1 MASFGTTLRRWTG
14 RRHIPAIAAGL
25 AVVLLVFW
33 VAFELTLTAAM
44 RDAETQAQR
53 RLALF
58 DRTLEAII
66 ERFHYL
72 PVAISQARETRAA
85 LDNPSD
91 PAAIEAANGFLSQL
105 NETAGASEIFLM
117 EDTGSVVAASNWWTL
132 TSLVGTNYS
141 FRPYF
146 ADAMARGRA
155 EYYAFGIST
164 NVPGLFLSQRV
175 DGPDGPL
182 GVAVTKI
189 NLGEIEAAWW
199 RSGELIGIVDINDVV
214 ILSTRPDWRYR
225 PLQTIPLSQVSAIA
239 GQQRYGENGID
250 NTGIMADRWQSRGA
264 EFALLAGTDPET
276 AGYFMLQ
283 ELRLPKHG
291 WSILAFTPLA
301 PLYASAITM
310 AMAAALACAALILIV
325 VLFEQRRRL
334 VAQRLAD
341 HNQLEQRVA
350 ERTEDLH
357 TINEQLRA
365 EIAERVRAERAERE
379 AQQGLVQA
387 AKMASLGQALAGVAH
402 EVSQP
407 VAALATHLAS
417 ARLLEQRRGGTEL
430 GPVLS
435 AMDKVAERLSSL
447 TGHLK
452 TFSRKE
458 TQANQEADIGVAI
471 ANALDLTDHR
481 LRQVGVDVEYRRPR
495 PPIRVSAHPVHLEQV
510 LINLIANAADAMQD
524 APMRVLSI
532 GVSHQNATASIA
544 IADTGMGIAPADMSN
559 LFDPFYTTKPAGKGL
574 GLGLAISYGLIRD
587 SGGTITV
594 RSKPGQGSTF
604 VVTLPLA
611 DANSISPSSLVGDGA
626 RRADEGTTIF
636 TPVRN
641 AGGTSHTS
649 RPAADPPASIGGKGK
664 TANREQKA

>member
-1 MASFGTTLRRWTG
+1 MTTYGTLWRGLFAPRHLAATG
-14 RRHIPAIAAGL
+14 AAL
-25 AVVLLVFW
+25 ALVLVVFW
-33 VAFELTLTAAM
+33 TAFELTLSAAVA
-44 RDAETQAQR
+44 DAQTQAQR

-66 ERFHYL
+66 ERYHYL
-72 PVAISQARETRAA
+72 PVAISQAPETRAA
-85 LDNPSD
+85 LENSADR
-91 PAAIEAANGFLSQL
+91 AAVEAANGFLSQL

-117 EDTGSVVAASNWWTL
+117 EDAGSVIAASNWWTL

-155 EYYAFGIST
+155 EYYAFGMST

-175 DGPDGPL
+175 EGPDGPL

-199 RSGELIGIVDINDVV
+199 RSGELIGIVDVNDVV

-225 PLQTIPLSQVSAIA
+225 PLQAIPLSQFAAIS
-239 GQQRYGENGID
+239 GQQRYGENGVD
-250 NTGIMADRWQSRGA
+250 NTGIITDRWFSRGA
-264 EFALLAGTDPET
+264 EFALLAGSDPET
-276 AGYFMLQ
+276 SGYFVLQ

-291 WSILAFTPLA
+291 WRLLSFSPLA
-301 PLYASAITM
+301 PLYGSALTM
-310 AMAAALACAALILIV
+310 ATAAALACAALLLII
-325 VLFEQRRRL
+325 VLLEQRRRL

-357 TINEQLRA
+357 AMNEQLRA
-365 EIAERVRAERAERE
+365 EIAERIRAEKAEQD

-387 AKMASLGQALAGVAH
+387 AKLASLGQALAGVAH

-407 VAALATHLAS
+407 VAALATHMAS
-417 ARLLEQRRGGTEL
+417 ARLIEQRRGGTEM
-430 GPVLS
+430 GPILS
-435 AMDKVAERLSSL
+435 AMDKVVERLANL

-452 TFSRKE
+452 TFARKE
-458 TQANQEADIGVAI
+458 TRGAMQADIGTVI

-481 LRQVGVDVEYRRPR
+481 LRQVGVDIEYRRPR
-495 PPIRVSAHPVHLEQV
+495 PPVGVAVNPVHLEQV
-510 LINLIANAADAMQD
+510 LINLLANAADAMEET
-524 APMRVLSI
+524 PLRVLSI
-532 GVSHQNATASIA
+532 GVSSEGGTASIA
-544 IADTGMGIAPADMSN
+544 ITDTGIGIAEADMAT
-559 LFDPFYTTKPAGKGL
+559 LFDPFFTTKPAGKGL
-574 GLGLAISYGLIRD
+574 GLGLAISYGLVRD

-604 VVTLPLA
+604 TITLPA
-611 DANSISPSSLVGDGA
+611 VAAANAKVSA
-626 RRADEGTTIF
+626 
-636 TPVRN
+636 
-641 AGGTSHTS
+641 
-649 RPAADPPASIGGKGK
+649 
-664 TANREQKA
+664 

>member
-1 MASFGTTLRRWTG
+1 MPIGSVHRNWLS
-14 RRHIPAIAAGL
+14 RRHLGAIAAAL
-25 AVVLLVFW
+25 ALIALVFW
-33 VAFELTLTAAM
+33 VAFEVTMGTAV
-44 RDAETQAQR
+44 RGSGEQAQR

-58 DRTLEAII
+58 DRTLEAIV

-85 LDNPSD
+85 LDNPDD
-91 PAAIEAANGFLSQL
+91 PAAIEAANGFLSKL

-117 EDTGSVVAASNWWTL
+117 ADSGSVVAASNWWTL

-182 GVAVTKI
+182 GVAVIKV
-189 NLGEIEAAWW
+189 NLGEIEATWW
-199 RSGELIGIVDINDVV
+199 RSGELLGIVDVNDVT

-225 PLQTIPLSQVSAIA
+225 PLQTIPRSQIAAIA
-239 GQQRYGENGID
+239 GQQRYGENGIE
-250 NTGIMADRWQSRGA
+250 NVGIITDRWFSRGN
-264 EFALLAGTDPET
+264 EFALLAGSDPET

-291 WSILAFTPLA
+291 WRILSFTPLA
-301 PLYASAITM
+301 PIYAGALTM
-310 AMAAALACAALILIV
+310 ASAAALACAALILIV
-325 VLFEQRRRL
+325 VLLEQRRRL
-334 VAQRLAD
+334 VAHRLAD
-341 HNQLEQRVA
+341 HNRLEQRVA

-357 TINEQLRA
+357 AMNEQLRA
-365 EIAERVRAERAERE
+365 EIAERVRAEKAERD

-387 AKMASLGQALAGVAH
+387 AKLASLGQALAGVAH

-407 VAALATHLAS
+407 VAALTTHLAS
-417 ARLLEQRRGGTEL
+417 ARLLEQRRGGSEL
-430 GPVLS
+430 GPILG
-435 AMDKVAERLSSL
+435 AMDKVVERLATL

-452 TFSRKE
+452 TFARKE
-458 TQANQEADIGVAI
+458 TQVAMTADIGTAI

-481 LRQVGVDVEYRRPR
+481 LRQVGIDVEYRRPR
-495 PPIRVSAHPVHLEQV
+495 PPIGVSANPVHLEQV

-524 APMRVLSI
+524 ASMRVLSI
-532 GVSHQNATASIA
+532 GVSSDGELARIA
-544 IADTGMGIAPADMSN
+544 IADTGTGIADADMGT
-559 LFDPFYTTKPAGKGL
+559 LFDPFFTTKPAGKGL

-587 SGGTITV
+587 SGGTIAV
-594 RSKPGQGSTF
+594 RSIPGQGSTF
-604 VVTLPLA
+604 TITLPALA
-611 DANSISPSSLVGDGA
+611 VG
-626 RRADEGTTIF
+626 
-636 TPVRN
+636 
-641 AGGTSHTS
+641 
-649 RPAADPPASIGGKGK
+649 
-664 TANREQKA
+664 ANRATA

>member
-1 MASFGTTLRRWTG
+1 MPIGSVHRNWLS
-14 RRHIPAIAAGL
+14 RRHLWAIAAAL
-25 AVVLLVFW
+25 ALIALVFW
-33 VAFELTLTAAM
+33 VAFEVTMGTAV
-44 RDAETQAQR
+44 RGSGEQAQR

-58 DRTLEAII
+58 DRTLEAIV

-85 LDNPSD
+85 LDNPDD
-91 PAAIEAANGFLSQL
+91 PAAIEAANGFLSKL

-117 EDTGSVVAASNWWTL
+117 ADSGSVVAASNWWTL

-182 GVAVTKI
+182 GVAVIKV
-189 NLGEIEAAWW
+189 NLGEIEATWW
-199 RSGELIGIVDINDVV
+199 RSGELLGIVDVNDVT

-225 PLQTIPLSQVSAIA
+225 PLQTIPRSQIAAIA
-239 GQQRYGENGID
+239 GQQRYGENGIE
-250 NTGIMADRWQSRGA
+250 NVGIITDRWFSRGN
-264 EFALLAGTDPET
+264 EFALLAGSDPET

-291 WSILAFTPLA
+291 WRILSFTPLA
-301 PLYASAITM
+301 PIYAGALTM
-310 AMAAALACAALILIV
+310 ASAAALACAALILIV
-325 VLFEQRRRL
+325 VLLEQRRRL
-334 VAQRLAD
+334 VAHRLAD
-341 HNQLEQRVA
+341 HNRLEQRVA

-357 TINEQLRA
+357 AMNEQLRA
-365 EIAERVRAERAERE
+365 EIAERVRAEKAERD

-387 AKMASLGQALAGVAH
+387 AKLASLGQALAGVAH

-407 VAALATHLAS
+407 VAALTTHLAS
-417 ARLLEQRRGGTEL
+417 ARLLEQRRGGSEL
-430 GPVLS
+430 GPILG
-435 AMDKVAERLSSL
+435 AMDKVVERLATL

-452 TFSRKE
+452 TFARKE
-458 TQANQEADIGVAI
+458 TQVAMTADIGTAI

-481 LRQVGVDVEYRRPR
+481 LRQVGIDVEYRRPR
-495 PPIRVSAHPVHLEQV
+495 PPIGVSANPVHLEQV

-524 APMRVLSI
+524 ASMRVLSI
-532 GVSHQNATASIA
+532 GVSSDGQLARIT
-544 IADTGMGIAPADMSN
+544 IADTGTGIADADMGT
-559 LFDPFYTTKPAGKGL
+559 LFDPFFTTKPAGKGL

-587 SGGTITV
+587 SGGTIAV
-594 RSKPGQGSTF
+594 RSIPGQGSTF
-604 VVTLPLA
+604 TITLPALA
-611 DANSISPSSLVGDGA
+611 VG
-626 RRADEGTTIF
+626 
-636 TPVRN
+636 
-641 AGGTSHTS
+641 
-649 RPAADPPASIGGKGK
+649 
-664 TANREQKA
+664 ANRATA

>member
-1 MASFGTTLRRWTG
+1 MPIGPVHRNWLS
-14 RRHIPAIAAGL
+14 RRHLWAIAAAL
-25 AVVLLVFW
+25 ALIVLVFW
-33 VAFELTLTAAM
+33 VAFEATLGTAV
-44 RDAETQAQR
+44 RGSGEQAQR

-58 DRTLEAII
+58 DRTLEAIV

-85 LDNPSD
+85 LDNPDD
-91 PAAIEAANGFLSQL
+91 PAAIEAANGFLSKL

-117 EDTGSVVAASNWWTL
+117 ADSGSVVAASNWWTL

-182 GVAVTKI
+182 GVAVIKV
-189 NLGEIEAAWW
+189 NLGEIEATWW
-199 RSGELIGIVDINDVV
+199 RSGELLGIVDVNDVT

-225 PLQTIPLSQVSAIA
+225 PLQTIPRSQIAAIA
-239 GQQRYGENGID
+239 GQQRYGENGIE
-250 NTGIMADRWQSRGA
+250 NVGIITDRWFSRGS
-264 EFALLAGTDPET
+264 EFALLAGSDPET

-291 WSILAFTPLA
+291 WRILSFTPLA
-301 PLYASAITM
+301 PIYASALTM
-310 AMAAALACAALILIV
+310 ASAAALACAALILII
-325 VLFEQRRRL
+325 VLLEQRRRL
-334 VAQRLAD
+334 VAHRLAD
-341 HNQLEQRVA
+341 HNRLEQRVA

-357 TINEQLRA
+357 AMNEQLRA
-365 EIAERVRAERAERE
+365 EIAERVRAEKAERD

-387 AKMASLGQALAGVAH
+387 AKLASLGQALAGVAH

-407 VAALATHLAS
+407 VAALTTHLAS
-417 ARLLEQRRGGTEL
+417 ARLLEQRRGGSEL
-430 GPVLS
+430 GPILG
-435 AMDKVAERLSSL
+435 AMDKVVERLATL

-452 TFSRKE
+452 TFARKE
-458 TQANQEADIGVAI
+458 TQVAMTADIGTAI

-481 LRQVGVDVEYRRPR
+481 LRQVGIDVEYRRPR
-495 PPIRVSAHPVHLEQV
+495 PPVGVSANPVHLEQV

-524 APMRVLSI
+524 ASMRVLSI
-532 GVSHQNATASIA
+532 GVSSDGQLARIA
-544 IADTGMGIAPADMSN
+544 IADTGTGIAEADMGT
-559 LFDPFYTTKPAGKGL
+559 LFDPFFTTKPAGKGL

-587 SGGTITV
+587 SGGTIAV
-594 RSKPGQGSTF
+594 RSIQGQGSTF
-604 VVTLPLA
+604 TITLPALA
-611 DANSISPSSLVGDGA
+611 VG
-626 RRADEGTTIF
+626 
-636 TPVRN
+636 
-641 AGGTSHTS
+641 
-649 RPAADPPASIGGKGK
+649 
-664 TANREQKA
+664 ANRASA